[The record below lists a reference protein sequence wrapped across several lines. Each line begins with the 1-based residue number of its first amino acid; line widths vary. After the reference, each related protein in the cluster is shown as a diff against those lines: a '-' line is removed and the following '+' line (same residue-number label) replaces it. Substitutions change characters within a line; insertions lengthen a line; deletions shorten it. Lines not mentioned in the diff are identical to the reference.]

1 MAKQKKKE
9 TTKKAKQKI
18 IDVDNFHLN
27 KAVYNNKSATAILN
41 KVSTLASA
49 YKLNKHNKKEL
60 HQVSLGPTDF
70 QKLISSLNTALDH
83 DKKNGIATSHLIFNG
98 INIIPTQI
106 TAEY

>member
-1 MAKQKKKE
+1 MAPQKKKE
-9 TTKKAKQKI
+9 SSKKAKQKI
-18 IDVDNFHLN
+18 IDVDNFHMN
-27 KAVYNNKSATAILN
+27 KPAYNNKSAVAILN

-70 QKLISSLNTALDH
+70 KKLVSSINTALGN
-83 DKKNGIATSHLIFNG
+83 DKKNGIATSHLIYNG

-106 TAEY
+106 AA